1 MSFPQPFYRWR
12 PHPWHGLSPGP
23 DAPRQVLSYIELTP
37 FDSVKYEV
45 DKTTG
50 YIKVDR
56 PHRSSSLPPA
66 LYGFIPQSY
75 CGPRVAALSPVAES
89 GDKDPLDICVLSER
103 PIGKSDIVLHAT
115 VVGGLQMVDDG
126 EADDKIIA
134 VLRNDHMWGEVR
146 DISELPGVLTERLKH
161 YFNTYKM
168 QDGKPHNISI
178 EAIYGYEHAAK
189 VIEASLADYSD
200 EFGG

>member
-66 LYGFIPQSY
+66 LYGFVPQSY
-75 CGPRVAALSPVAES
+75 CGPRVAALSPKAAS

-103 PIGKSDIVLHAT
+103 PI
-115 VVGGLQMVDDG
+115 
-126 EADDKIIA
+126 
-134 VLRNDHMWGEVR
+134 
-146 DISELPGVLTERLKH
+146 
-161 YFNTYKM
+161 
-168 QDGKPHNISI
+168 
-178 EAIYGYEHAAK
+178 
-189 VIEASLADYSD
+189 
-200 EFGG
+200 